1 MTLSRRGRILR
12 NIGAGLVALILI
24 AGIGAILTVQT
35 QWFRDFVRRKIITAT
50 EEGTGGK
57 VEVGSFSF
65 DWRALEAVVSGFVIH
80 GKEPPGALP
89 FVRVARAQVNLRLFT
104 SLRRVIDVSFLGV
117 ERPEANILVLA
128 DGTTNIPQPAE
139 KPKSNTTILDTVV
152 DLAVDYFR
160 VSDGLLTFNSKKQS
174 VNLSAHN
181 LRAQLW
187 FNLVTRSYK
196 GQLSLQPIYVASGR
210 NTPVVFTVNLP
221 ITLERTRVALDG
233 AKITTPASQITING
247 ALEDLN
253 NPKTN
258 ARVDGYI
265 ALVDLKNLGDVP
277 LDLNGRNLPSVINL
291 NGNAA
296 IAGDRITVSEFRVG
310 VGKSSIVASGILKD
324 PQGNGA
330 LNFKSSLALDELGQ
344 MANSTAH
351 PGGIAVANGQVKLDA
366 SNNYRVTGTVEGRD
380 LSFSE
385 GNQRIRNVGVVAGI
399 SLDPHRLDVKGLR
412 ISALGGQITGD
423 ASLEEFARYNFSGNL
438 GNFNLQTISQALGQ
452 KSLAYSGVIS
462 GPIQAEGDL
471 KAPGTK
477 SIKASAKLAIAPG
490 RLGIPVSGRI
500 NAEYNGAT
508 DNINVPDSYV
518 ALPNSRLNLSGSL
531 NNRLDVELTTRNVN
545 ELLAGS
551 PSGSDPHIT
560 INGGQARF
568 AGAVTGKL
576 AAPNISGHLAVDS
589 FSVQGRRFDSLAAD
603 LAAAKNRA
611 SVSNGVLLRGPM
623 QAHFNASAGLLDWS
637 PKPNQ
642 PVTAN
647 VNIQNGDLAD
657 VMVLAD
663 QPPGGYSGALT
674 LDGNVG
680 GTIGNPSGA
689 VNLQVVN
696 GTVKK
701 QPFDRLQAK
710 VNLSDQLIT
719 IPAASMSSGTAQVN
733 LAAEFRH
740 PRDSFS
746 TGQLHA
752 HVQSNQVNLA
762 EIRPLQQQRPNTAGT
777 LNLTA
782 DVTGDVTQRNVKGKD
797 ETEFLLSSVNL
808 DGGARNLQFEG
819 QNYGDVTAK
828 ATTTGQTVAYN
839 LHSNFAGS
847 AIQMNGSTR
856 LVRDYPTTADANI
869 RNLPIERLLVL
880 AKRTDIPARGNL
892 SGTAHVSGTMSNPEG
907 SADLD
912 LANAVLYEEPID
924 HVRTRVSYQS
934 ERIDIPS
941 FEVDSGPSRIN
952 LAARYDHRSGDL
964 NAGDL
969 TFRVNSS
976 RIELG
981 RIRNVQKIRPGLAG
995 SLQITSSGAAKVQEG
1010 EPRLL
1015 VRDFNADIGAT
1026 GIAAQGTKFGDLTL
1040 KAASNAGRLNFS
1052 LNSNLA
1058 GASVQGQGTA
1068 QLSGDYPVNA
1078 EMKFSNVLWSRLQPL
1093 LGPST
1098 GEPPSFDAA
1107 AEGQVTLNGP
1117 VTKTDQLN
1125 GSLQITQL
1133 QFKSLPEPGA
1143 NEKPIVVSNQGPI
1156 AATMYRGTV
1165 RIDSAHLAGPQTDI
1179 NATGTVSL
1187 VQTQQLNLNLN
1198 AKTDLGLLRNFSQD
1212 IYSSG
1217 NIVLASTVRGTLQ
1230 KPLVNGQLEL
1240 KNASINHVDFPN
1252 GISNANGQVIFNG
1265 NTATIKSMTAETGGG
1280 KLALSGFISL
1290 GDTLRLGLRA
1300 TANQVRVRT
1309 QQGVSVVANAAIN
1322 VTGTPQSSLA
1332 AGTVVI
1338 TQLTYAP
1345 QSDIGSILTAS
1356 TPPPAEAPAS
1366 SNPLLQNLRLDI
1378 RVRTSRAATVQ
1389 ASVAQN
1395 VQVDA
1400 DLHVRGTA
1408 VIPGVQGTATVTE
1421 GNLVFFGSQ
1430 YRVSSGI
1437 ISFYN
1442 PVRIEPILNITLET
1456 QAKGVDVVLTVTG
1469 PIDNMKLSYTSDPP
1483 LQFQEIVALL
1493 ASGKT
1498 PTSDP
1503 TLLANQPSA
1512 PQQTYEQ
1519 MGESAI
1525 VGKALADPV
1534 ASRLQR
1540 VFGVSQ
1546 LKIDPSFTSGS
1557 DLPQA
1562 RVTLQQQIAN
1572 NLTFTYVTA
1581 LDDPNTQIIR
1591 IEWAFSPRWSALAN
1605 RDENGIFSINFLYK
1619 KQFR

>member
-12 NIGAGLVALILI
+12 NIAAGLVALILV
-24 AGIGAILTVQT
+24 AGIAAILTVQT
-35 QWFRDFVRRKIITAT
+35 QWFRDFVRQKIITAT

-57 VEVGSFSF
+57 VEIASFSF
-65 DWRALEAVVSGFVIH
+65 DWRALEANVTGFVIH

-89 FVRVARAQVNLRLFT
+89 FVRVARVQVNLRLFT
-104 SLRRVIDVSFLGV
+104 SVRRMLDISFLGV
-117 ERPEANILVLA
+117 ERPQVNVLVLA

-139 KPKSNTTILDTVV
+139 KSKSNTTILDTVV

-160 VSDGLLTFNSKKQS
+160 ISDGVVAFNSKKQP
-174 VNLSAHN
+174 VNLSAQN

-187 FNLVTRSYK
+187 FNLLTRSYK
-196 GQLSLQPIYVASGR
+196 GQLSLQPVYVASGR

-221 ITLERTRVALDG
+221 VTLERTRVILDG
-233 AKITTPASQITING
+233 AKITTPASQLTING

-258 ARVDGYI
+258 ARVDGHI
-265 ALVDLKNLGDVP
+265 ALVDLKSLGDLP
-277 LDLNGRNLPSVINL
+277 IDLNGRNLPSVINL

-296 IAGDRITVSEFRVG
+296 IAGDRITVSEFRLG
-310 VGKSSIVASGILKD
+310 VGKSSIEASGTLKD

-344 MANSTAH
+344 MANTTAR
-351 PGGIAVANGQVKLDA
+351 PAGVAVANGKVKLDA
-366 SNNYRVTGTVEGRD
+366 SNNYQVTGTIDGRD
-380 LSFSE
+380 LSFSQ
-385 GNQRIRNVGVVAGI
+385 GTQRIRNVDVAAAL
-399 SLDPHRLDVKGLR
+399 SLDPHRLDVKSLR
-412 ISALGGQITGD
+412 ISALGGKITGD
-423 ASLEEFARYNFSGNL
+423 ASLEEFARYNFNGNL
-438 GNFNLQTISQALGQ
+438 GNFNLQTVSQALGQ
-452 KSLAYSGVIS
+452 KSLPYSGVVS

-471 KAPGTK
+471 KSPGTK
-477 SIKASAKLAIAPG
+477 SIKANAKLAIAPG
-490 RLGIPVSGRI
+490 RPGIPVSGRI

-508 DNINVPDSYV
+508 DNINVLDSYV
-518 ALPNSRLNLSGSL
+518 ALPNSRLNVSGSL
-531 NNRLDVELTTRNVN
+531 NNRLDVELTTKNVN
-545 ELLAGS
+545 ELLAS
-551 PSGSDPHIT
+551 QPPGSDPHIVL
-560 INGGQARF
+560 NGGQARF

-576 AAPNISGHLAVDS
+576 TAPNIAGHLAVDP

-603 LAAAKNRA
+603 IAAAKNRA
-611 SVSNGVLLRGPM
+611 SLSNGVLLRGPM
-623 QAHFNASAGLLDWS
+623 QARFNASAGLLDWS

-642 PVTAN
+642 PLTAK

-663 QPPGGYSGALT
+663 QPPAGYSGALT
-674 LDGNVG
+674 LDGNVT
-680 GTIGNPSGA
+680 GTIGNPSGT
-689 VNLQVVN
+689 VNLQVLN
-696 GTVKK
+696 GTVKE
-701 QPFDRLQAK
+701 QPFDSLQAK
-710 VNLSDQLIT
+710 LNLSDQLIT
-719 IPAASMSSGTAQVN
+719 IPSASMSSGTAHVN
-733 LAAEFRH
+733 LTAEFRH

-777 LNLTA
+777 LNLNA
-782 DVTGDVTQRNVKGKD
+782 DVIGNVTQRDVKGKD

-839 LHSNFAGS
+839 LQSNFAGS
-847 AIQMNGSTR
+847 AIQMNGNTR

-869 RNLPIERLLVL
+869 HNLQIERLLVL

-892 SGTAHVSGTMSNPEG
+892 SGTAHVTGTISNPEG
-907 SADLD
+907 GVDLD

-924 HVRTRVSYQS
+924 HVRARASYQN
-934 ERIDIPS
+934 ERVDIPS
-941 FEVDSGPSRIN
+941 LEVDAGPSRIN
-952 LAARYDHRSGDL
+952 LTARYDHPSGNL

-969 TFRVNSS
+969 EFRVNSN

-995 SLQITSSGAAKVQEG
+995 SFQITSSGAAKVQEG
-1010 EPRLL
+1010 APRLL
-1015 VRDFNADIGAT
+1015 VRDFNADVGAT

-1040 KAASNAGRLNFS
+1040 KAASNAGRLNFT

-1058 GASVQGQGTA
+1058 GSSVQAQGNA
-1068 QLSGDYPVNA
+1068 QLTGDYPMNA
-1078 EMKFSNVLWSRLQPL
+1078 EMNFSNVLWSRLQPL
-1093 LGPST
+1093 LGPT
-1098 GEPPSFDAA
+1098 NGEPLAFDAA
-1107 AEGQVTLNGP
+1107 AEGQVTVNGP
-1117 VTKTDQLN
+1117 VMKTDQLN
-1125 GSLQITQL
+1125 GSLRITQL
-1133 QFKSLPEPGA
+1133 QLKSLPEPGT
-1143 NEKPIVVSNQGPI
+1143 NEKQIVLSNQGPI
-1156 AATMYRGTV
+1156 AATLDHGSL
-1165 RIDSAHLAGPQTDI
+1165 RIDSAHLAGPQTDVT
-1179 NATGTVSL
+1179 AAGTASL
-1187 VQTQQLNLNLN
+1187 VQTQQLNLSLN
-1198 AKTDLGLLRNFSQD
+1198 AKTELGLLRNFSQD

-1217 NIVLASTVRGTLQ
+1217 NVVLAATVRGTLP

-1240 KNASINHVDFPN
+1240 KNASINYVDFPN
-1252 GISNANGQVIFNG
+1252 GISNANGQIIFNG
-1265 NTATIKSMTAETGGG
+1265 NTATIRSMTAETGGG
-1280 KLALSGFISL
+1280 KLAMSGFVTL
-1290 GDTLRLGLRA
+1290 GDPMRLGLRA
-1300 TANQVRVRT
+1300 TANGVRVRT
-1309 QQGVSVVANAAIN
+1309 EQGVSVIANGAIN

-1332 AGTVVI
+1332 AGTVII
-1338 TQLTYAP
+1338 TQLTYTS

-1356 TPPPAEAPAS
+1356 APPAQAPAS
-1366 SNPLLQNLRLDI
+1366 ANPLLENMRLDI
-1378 RVRTSRAATVQ
+1378 RVRTSRAATIQ

-1395 VQVDA
+1395 VQLDA
-1400 DLHVRGTA
+1400 DLRVRGTA
-1408 VIPGVQGTATVTE
+1408 VTPGVQGFATITE

-1430 YRVSSGI
+1430 YRVSSGV

-1442 PVRIEPILNITLET
+1442 PVRIEPILNISLET
-1456 QAKGVDVVLTVTG
+1456 QAKGVNVVLTVTG

-1503 TLLANQPSA
+1503 TLLANQPSQ
-1512 PQQTYEQ
+1512 PQQSYEQ

-1534 ASRLQR
+1534 AGRLQR

-1562 RVTLQQQIAN
+1562 RVTLQQQIAS

-1581 LDDPNTQIIR
+1581 LDDPNTQIVR